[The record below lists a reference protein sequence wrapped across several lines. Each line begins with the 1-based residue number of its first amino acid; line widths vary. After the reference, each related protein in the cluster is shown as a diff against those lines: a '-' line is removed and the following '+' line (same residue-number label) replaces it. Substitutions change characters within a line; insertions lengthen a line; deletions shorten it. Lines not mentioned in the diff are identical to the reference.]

1 MQNELN
7 EQNNFIMYTT
17 DDGKVDIEVRLED
30 ENVWLT
36 QNSMAELFDTT
47 RNNITMHIKN
57 IFEEGEL
64 QESSVS
70 KESLLTAKDG
80 KKYKTK
86 FYNLDLIIS
95 VGYRVKSVRGTQF
108 RIWAN
113 KLIKEYL
120 IKGYNL
126 NVKRFKNNGGGEYFE
141 EVLEKI
147 RDIRSS
153 EKVFWRKILDIYA
166 TSVDYDAKNEQTREF
181 FKTVQNKMHYAV
193 HGNTAAEVI
202 FNRVDSKKENIGLT
216 NFKGNMPTKA
226 ETEIAKNYLSEK
238 ELDLLNRMVS
248 AYLDVAEINA
258 LNMHAMTMKEWVREL
273 DRFLTMTH
281 KDILEGT
288 GTISHEEALE
298 KAHEEYDKY
307 MKNHLTQAEKR
318 LLRNT
323 GRRYKKIE
331 IIQMQLDKKEL
342 NKNVVT
348 EKCSLTTDDGKNYN
362 KYLNESNDN
371 KFSEYINTL
380 E

>member
-1 MQNELN
+1 M
-7 EQNNFIMYTT
+7 NNKLLENNNDIIIYTT
-17 DDGKVDIEVRLED
+17 DDGQVKIEVRFED

-36 QNSMAELFDTT
+36 QNAMAELFDTT
-47 RNNITMHIKN
+47 KQNISLHIKN
-57 IFEEGEL
+57 IFEEREL
-64 QESSVS
+64 SENSVV
-70 KESLLTAKDG
+70 KENLTTASDG
-80 KKYKTK
+80 KNYKTK

-95 VGYRVKSVRGTQF
+95 VGYRVKSIRGTQF

-126 NVKRFKNNGGGEYFE
+126 NVDRFKNNGGGVYFE

-153 EKVFWRKILDIYA
+153 EKVFWRKVLDIYA
-166 TSVDYDAKNEQTREF
+166 TSIDYDAKDEKTKEF

-202 FNRVDSKKENIGLT
+202 FNRVDSEKENIGLT
-216 NFKGNMPTKA
+216 NFRGNSPTRA

-258 LNMHAMTMKEWVREL
+258 LNMHPMTMKDWIKEL
-273 DRFLTMTH
+273 DGFLTMTH
-281 KDILEGT
+281 KEILEGV
-288 GTISHEEALE
+288 GKISHEKALE

-307 MKNHLTQAEKR
+307 MKTHLTQAEKDY
-318 LLRNT
+318 LEIM
-323 GRRYKKIE
+323 GEDIKK
-331 IIQMQLDKKEL
+331 LK
-342 NKNVVT
+342 
-348 EKCSLTTDDGKNYN
+348 
-362 KYLNESNDN
+362 
-371 KFSEYINTL
+371 
-380 E
+380 

>member
-1 MQNELN
+1 MDNELN
-7 EQNNFIMYTT
+7 ERNNFIMYTT
-17 DDGKVDIEVRLED
+17 DDGQVDIEVRLEE

-36 QNSMAELFDTT
+36 QKSMAELFETT

-57 IFEEGEL
+57 IFEDGEL
-64 QESSVS
+64 QEKIVS
-70 KESLLTAKDG
+70 KDSLLTAKDG
-80 KKYKTK
+80 KNYKTK
-86 FYNLDLIIS
+86 FYNLDLIIA

-126 NVKRFKNNGGGEYFE
+126 NVKRFKNNGGGTYFE

-166 TSVDYDAKNEQTREF
+166 TSVDYDAKNEQTRKF

-202 FNRVDSKKENIGLT
+202 FNRVNSEKENIGLT
-216 NFKGNMPTKA
+216 NFKGNMPTRA

-258 LNMHAMTMKEWVREL
+258 LNMHAMTMKDWVKEL
-273 DRFLTMTH
+273 DGFLTMTH
-281 KDILEGT
+281 KDILEGA
-288 GTISHEEALE
+288 GTISHEKALE
-298 KAHEEYDKY
+298 KAHKEYDKY
-307 MKNHLTQAEKR
+307 MRNHLTQAEKDY
-318 LLRNT
+318 LEIMVEDI
-323 GRRYKKIE
+323 KK
-331 IIQMQLDKKEL
+331 LK
-342 NKNVVT
+342 
-348 EKCSLTTDDGKNYN
+348 
-362 KYLNESNDN
+362 
-371 KFSEYINTL
+371 
-380 E
+380 

>member
-1 MQNELN
+1 MNNKLTENNNE
-7 EQNNFIMYTT
+7 IIIYTT
-17 DDGKVDIEVRLED
+17 DDGQVDIEVRLED

-64 QESSVS
+64 QENSVS

-80 KKYKTK
+80 KNYKTK

-95 VGYRVKSVRGTQF
+95 VGYRVKSIRGTQF

-126 NVKRFKNNGGGEYFE
+126 NVKRFKNNGGGVYFE

-166 TSVDYDAKNEQTREF
+166 TSVDYDAKDEKTKEF

-193 HGNTAAEVI
+193 HGNTVAEVI
-202 FNRVDSKKENIGLT
+202 FNRVDSEKENIGLT
-216 NFKGNMPTKA
+216 NFKGNIPTKS

-238 ELDLLNRMVS
+238 ELDMLNRMVS
-248 AYLDVAEINA
+248 AYLDIAEINA
-258 LNMHAMTMKEWVREL
+258 LNMHAMTMKDWIKEL
-273 DRFLTMTH
+273 DGFLTMTH
-281 KDILEGT
+281 KDILEGA

-298 KAHEEYDKY
+298 KAHREYDKY
-307 MKNHLTQAEKR
+307 MKSHLTQAEKDYLEIMGEDIKR
-318 LLRNT
+318 L
-323 GRRYKKIE
+323 K
-331 IIQMQLDKKEL
+331 
-342 NKNVVT
+342 
-348 EKCSLTTDDGKNYN
+348 
-362 KYLNESNDN
+362 
-371 KFSEYINTL
+371 
-380 E
+380 